1 MMSYS
6 LIIPIY
12 NEQKTLKSLIKQLKD
27 NIDEQIEVIIVDDG
41 SDDNTKKFF
50 NMSLILK
57 KFIIKRTKVKGNP
70 LNLGWR

>member
-41 SDDNTKKFF
+41 SDDNTKK
-50 NMSLILK
+50 ILQHEPY
-57 KFIIKRTKVKGNP
+57 F
-70 LNLGWR
+70 

>member
-41 SDDNTKKFF
+41 SDDNTKK
-50 NMSLILK
+50 ILQHEPYFK
-57 KFIIKRTKVKGNP
+57 KVYHKKNKGKREIH
-70 LNLGWR
+70 